1 MIKKINRKKLHNILH
16 KRVRR
21 KVRGTADRPRLCV
34 FRSTKHIYA
43 QLVDDDSGKILAV
56 ASTLTKEIREQLSS
70 TGNIEAAKKVGEKI
84 AEHAG
89 KLNVSTVVFDR
100 GGFKFH
106 GRVKSLADA
115 ARAKGL
121 QF

>member
-1 MIKKINRKKLHNILH
+1 MIKKINRKRLHNILH

-21 KVRGTADRPRLCV
+21 KIRGTADRPRLCV
-34 FRSTKHIYA
+34 FRSAKHIYA
-43 QLVDDDSGKILAV
+43 QLIDDDSGKILAV
-56 ASTLTKEIREQLSS
+56 ASTLTKELREQLSI
-70 TGNIEAAKKVGEKI
+70 TGNIDAAKKVGELI
-84 AEHAG
+84 AVKAG
-89 KLNVSTVVFDR
+89 ELNVSTVVFDR
-100 GGFKFH
+100 GGFKYH